1 MFQQRHNNISSSELD
16 QMLHMLSSPNSNLM
30 PFPTTSMDK
39 SNSKWKPHIE
49 IAPNC
54 PRCASSNTKFCYY
67 NNYSLSQPRYFCKGC
82 RRYWTKGGSLRN
94 VPVGGG
100 CRKNRRGKAVRNSQ
114 TDRLSANYGS
124 ADDED
129 HQQNQNNGSRDIDM
143 AVVFAKF
150 LNQNPN
156 STHNGVGELE
166 IESEPNNNG
175 LSSSSNNI
183 NNLSSTPE
191 SVETEND
198 AVVQPQKPFD
208 EVKNYEGEHEL
219 SLSGIEYDQFEGFLG
234 VDEDVV
240 QDVLWPDS
248 NAMNMMMSSS
258 SNNYTW
264 QQPPPMMQMELPGEL
279 ELEYSMPLP
288 LPLPLNNENGT
299 VNSNSTTSVNLI
311 SESWNSW
318 DSFDLST
325 MEVFSSSSRP

>member
-1 MFQQRHNNISSSELD
+1 MFQQRHNNINTSELD
-16 QMLHMLSSPNSNLM
+16 QMLHMLTSNSIPM

-39 SNSKWKPHIE
+39 SNSKWKPNIE

-54 PRCASSNTKFCYY
+54 PRCASTHTKFCYY

-100 CRKNRRGKAVRNSQ
+100 CRKTRRGKAVRNSQ
-114 TDRLSANYGS
+114 NSDRLSANGS
-124 ADDED
+124 VDDGD
-129 HQQNQNNGSRDIDM
+129 GNHQQNQNNGSCDIDM
-143 AVVFAKF
+143 AVVFANF

-156 STHNGVGELE
+156 SITTTTTPPHHHGDEELE
-166 IESEPNNNG
+166 IESEPNNNNG
-175 LSSSSNNI
+175 LCSSSNNG
-183 NNLSSTPE
+183 NNLSTPD

-198 AVVQPQKPFD
+198 AVVQSENPFD
-208 EVKNYEGEHEL
+208 QEL
-219 SLSGIEYDQFEGFLG
+219 SLSGIEYDQFEGLLG

-240 QDVLWPDS
+240 QDVLWSESD
-248 NAMNMMMSSS
+248 AMNMMVSC

-264 QQPPPMMQMELPGEL
+264 QQPSTMMQM
-279 ELEYSMPLP
+279 ELEYSMPL
-288 LPLPLNNENGT
+288 NENCGIHHDQLLPVN
-299 VNSNSTTSVNLI
+299 VNSNSTNVNLI
-311 SESWNSW
+311 SDQSWISNSW